1 VALTSGR
8 PDSELIAGS
17 RTEPAMFSEIFD
29 RHHRELYRYL
39 RSRVGAELAADLAAE
54 TFVTAFARRGAYRA
68 ETPDA
73 RPWLYGIAH
82 NLLRNHMRHEQRRL
96 AAYARHGAQPLAD
109 PAALAEFSL
118 ADARADAAAAG
129 VPLARILAKMPAG
142 DRDVLLLFA
151 WADMSY
157 AEVAQA
163 LDIPVGTVRSRLNR
177 ARRQLRTLVENE
189 SPEHLLEE
197 HHG

>member
-1 VALTSGR
+1 MASGR

-82 NLLRNHMRHEQRRL
+82 NLLRNHKRHEQRRL
-96 AAYARHGAQPLAD
+96 AAYARHGAEPLAD

-118 ADARADAAAAG
+118 ADARADG
-129 VPLARILAKMPAG
+129 GRLARVLAKMPAG

-177 ARRQLRTLVENE
+177 ARRQLRTLVENG
-189 SPEHLLEE
+189 SLDHMLEE

>member
-1 VALTSGR
+1 VALTSDW

-17 RTEPAMFSEIFD
+17 RTEPAMFSAIFD

-54 TFVTAFARRGAYRA
+54 TFVTAFARRGAYCPQGA
-68 ETPDA
+68 DA

-82 NLLRNHMRHEQRRL
+82 NLLRNHVRHERRQL
-96 AAYARHGAQPLAD
+96 AAYARHGAAPLAD
-109 PAALAEFSL
+109 AAAMAEFSL
-118 ADARADAAAAG
+118 ADARADAGA
-129 VPLARILAKMPAG
+129 VSVRLAQILAQMAAG

-157 AEVAQA
+157 AEVAEA
-163 LDIPVGTVRSRLNR
+163 LRIPVGTVRSRLNR
-177 ARRQLRTLVENE
+177 ARRQLRGLVENE
-189 SPEHLLEE
+189 SLDQLMEG